1 MFRQILWMN
10 DLSERA
16 AACLDPIRALAVA
29 GSSRVTLV
37 YTTGRLG
44 GRNGRAV
51 PEALRQHA
59 EEHLG
64 RLAGALDARDIAAEV
79 LVLPGRPVDV
89 ANRLV
94 EERGFDLLVAGAT
107 GVSGLDRLLVG
118 STALRFLRQ
127 VPVPVMVVGQRA
139 FTTLRRVL
147 CPLEPGDATPG
158 PGLGLAVELARATAA
173 TLTFLA
179 VLPVGSTPADA
190 EAAEAAMQAIV
201 EDATAEAAHPRWRFR
216 ATVDRDAAEGI
227 LHEARLHDL
236 VVMSTHG
243 RSGLER
249 LVSGSVAHSLV
260 ESCRVSVLVAR

>member
-29 GSSRVTLV
+29 GSTRVTLV

-44 GRNGRAV
+44 GRSGQPV
-51 PEALRQHA
+51 PEALRVHA

-64 RLAGALDARDIAAEV
+64 ELAEALAEEGIPTEV
-79 LVLPGRPVDV
+79 RVLPGRPVDV

-127 VPVPVMVVGQRA
+127 ARIPVLVVGRRA
-139 FTTLRRVL
+139 FTTLHRVL

-158 PGLGLAVELARATAA
+158 PGLALAVELARATGA

-190 EAAEAAMQAIV
+190 EAAEAAMKATV
-201 EDATAEAAHPRWRFR
+201 EARTAEAAHPRWRFR
-216 ATVDRDAAEGI
+216 ATVDRNAAEGI

-249 LVSGSVAHSLV
+249 LVSGSVANSLV